1 MRAFK
6 RWLDRSLIAQAVLVF
21 PLAVGIAALFRR
33 DEHPVLWVVHGAS
46 YAAVTI
52 AFLAVQRRR
61 VGRAVGTDPG
71 GLADLNRKIRH
82 REVPSD
88 PEEQATM
95 RRLVAEQLGK
105 MERGGRWLPYWL
117 GLMGL
122 IAVGML
128 ALGVASGS
136 LTFPLVFAVAMSGF
150 CYGIIRMRRVALD
163 RHRYMRSALQGQSE
177 RVS

>member
-1 MRAFK
+1 MRALK
-6 RWLDRSLIAQAVLVF
+6 RWLERSLTAQAILLF
-21 PLAVGIAALFRR
+21 PLAVGVAALFRR
-33 DEHPVLWVVHGAS
+33 NEHPVLWVIHGTV
-46 YAAVTI
+46 YATI
-52 AFLAVQRRR
+52 VIACLAVQRRK

-71 GLADLNRKIRH
+71 GIADLNRKIRH
-82 REVPSD
+82 REVPRD

-95 RRLVAEQLGK
+95 RRLVAEQLGR

-128 ALGVASGS
+128 ALGVATGS
-136 LTFPLVFAVAMSGF
+136 LVFPLVFAVAVAGF
-150 CYGIIRMRRVALD
+150 CFWVIRMRRLAMD
-163 RHRYMRSALQGQSE
+163 RHRYMRSALQGQRE